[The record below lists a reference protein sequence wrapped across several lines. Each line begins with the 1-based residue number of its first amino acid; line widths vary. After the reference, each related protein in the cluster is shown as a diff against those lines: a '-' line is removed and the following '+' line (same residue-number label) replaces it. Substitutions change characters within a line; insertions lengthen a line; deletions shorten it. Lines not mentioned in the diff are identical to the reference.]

1 MSSET
6 RSASSSSSRGTQ
18 GGRTGPG
25 LFFRQVV
32 AELRKVIY
40 PTQQQLV
47 TYFSV
52 VLVFVLVMIALV
64 SVMDYGFN
72 KAMFQIF
79 G

>member
-1 MSSET
+1 VTDT
-6 RSASSSSSRGTQ
+6 RPASSSRGAQ
-18 GGRTGPG
+18 RGGGRTSPG

-47 TYFSV
+47 TYFTV
-52 VLVFVLVMIALV
+52 VLVFVLVLMALV
-64 SVMDYGFN
+64 SIMDYGFN

>member
-1 MSSET
+1 MTDT
-6 RSASSSSSRGTQ
+6 RPASSSSRGAQ

-47 TYFSV
+47 TYFVV
-52 VLVFVLVMIALV
+52 VLVFVLVIMALV
-64 SVMDYGFN
+64 SAMDYGFN
-72 KAMFQIF
+72 KAMFRIF

>member
-1 MSSET
+1 VTDT
-6 RSASSSSSRGTQ
+6 RPARSSRGAQ
-18 GGRTGPG
+18 GGGGRTTPG

-52 VLVFVLVMIALV
+52 VLVFVLVLMALV
-64 SVMDYGFN
+64 SAMDYGFN
-72 KAMFQIF
+72 KAMFKIF